1 MGSTE
6 RTILERVK
14 TNCQAIDGTGSYNY
28 DFSDTDAVI
37 LGMEPAATAPRS
49 PGIYIFTVE
58 TKSSRIKGRTP
69 LNSYSREFV
78 IQIDCWVPRGSESP
92 GDAMLRA
99 VDASSDVMRAL
110 ENDPT
115 CGGSTH
121 DVQIHALTYDGEQ
134 IQIPGYGVAS
144 LRVVYEYD
152 EKRGA

>member
-6 RTILERVK
+6 RTILERIQ
-14 TNCQAIDGTGSYNY
+14 TNCQAIDGTGSYNF
-28 DFSDTDAVI
+28 DFSDSDAVI
-37 LGMEPAATAPRS
+37 LGMEPAATAPRA
-49 PGIYIFTVE
+49 PGIYIFTVNLD
-58 TKSSRIKGRTP
+58 SRRIKGTTP
-69 LNSYSREFV
+69 LNSFTRVFV
-78 IQIDCWVPRGSESP
+78 LQVDCWVPRGSGTP

-115 CGGSTH
+115 CGGVTH
-121 DVQIHALTYDGEQ
+121 DLSVNALTYDGDA

-144 LRVVYEYD
+144 LRVQYEYN